1 MAFELPLEFENRMRG
16 MLGGEYEVFRAEYE
30 KPHRRGIRLNT
41 LKCDAQTLAETL
53 QFPLVPSPFSPLSYY
68 APADARMAAYPLYH
82 AGAFYSQE
90 PSASSAV
97 TLLDPQPGERV
108 LDLCAAP
115 GGKSTQIAALT
126 QDRGLLWSN
135 EVVRSRASVLASN
148 LERMG
153 VKNAV
158 VSSVY
163 PDVLAEKLAGY
174 FDRVLVDAPCS
185 GEGMFRRDP
194 AAVQEWSPAHVETC
208 AVRQLAILKSAA
220 RCVRAGGVLVYSTC
234 TFSAEE
240 NEGVVRA
247 FLAENPGFVLE
258 KPAVSFGRPAYG
270 LDAVRIFP
278 MDGGEGHFAARFRY
292 AAENACAVQPHA
304 GQADRQTAAA
314 ARALYNEIFED
325 APPEHL
331 ARVRDRILLL
341 PAELPALSGLGVLRA
356 GVELGELRKNRIEPA
371 HGMFMAA
378 KAAQCRSVLHLRHDD
393 PRLLAFLRG
402 EEITAEG
409 VSGYTAVAAEG
420 VVTGFGKASGG
431 VLKNKYPKGLRIR
444 A

>member
-1 MAFELPLEFENRMRG
+1 M
-16 MLGGEYEVFRAEYE
+16 
-30 KPHRRGIRLNT
+30 
-41 LKCDAQTLAETL
+41 
-53 QFPLVPSPFSPLSYY
+53 
-68 APADARMAAYPLYH
+68 
-82 AGAFYSQE
+82 
-90 PSASSAV
+90 
-97 TLLDPQPGERV
+97 
-108 LDLCAAP
+108 
-115 GGKSTQIAALT
+115 
-126 QDRGLLWSN
+126 
-135 EVVRSRASVLASN
+135 
-148 LERMG
+148 
-153 VKNAV
+153 
-158 VSSVY
+158 
-163 PDVLAEKLAGY
+163 
-174 FDRVLVDAPCS
+174 
-185 GEGMFRRDP
+185 
-194 AAVQEWSPAHVETC
+194 
-208 AVRQLAILKSAA
+208 
-220 RCVRAGGVLVYSTC
+220 RAGGVLVYSTC